1 VKVRRVLV
9 ASLAALV
16 LPPAAAAGDAELLR
30 AQARYLPPAQ
40 LRYGNDPDGLQAR
53 YDAGRDLVEA
63 VRAAGTPSTR
73 CRRLRDQLRALGTA
87 QARTSE
93 AYDRPIAVAPPRL
106 PAVTASCRAAGGN
119 AAIPVATFRLRLP
132 AGAQRAVP
140 PRSTDSELATRLAR
154 IGATAP
160 GWAGLW
166 VHDLRTGGTAGWNSD
181 ARFPAASTVKLG
193 VIAAALDRSG
203 NRPELSP
210 RWYDLLQIGA
220 WSSNL
225 ASNRLSARL
234 GYPAVAEGLRRLGM
248 RSSTYPGPYRA
259 ATAHVADTPRPPPH
273 AHTRVT
279 TARDLGRALYRIHA
293 GALGNRG
300 ALRATALTQ
309 HQSRLGLSL
318 LLEPE
323 RAGDNVGLLR
333 PWLGRTV
340 VAEKNGWLSD
350 TRTTAAIV
358 YRPAGPVIVVV
369 ELYRLGVTAAEGRR
383 LGRRVLQ
390 AAGLAR

>member
-1 VKVRRVLV
+1 MLVLRFRLAV
-9 ASLAALV
+9 LAAL
-16 LPPAAAAGDAELLR
+16 LLAPGAAAGDAELVR
-30 AQARYLPPAQ
+30 AQARYLGPAQ

-63 VRAAGTPSTR
+63 VRAAGMPSAR
-73 CRRLRDQLRALGTA
+73 CRRLRDQLHALGTA
-87 QARTSE
+87 QVRTAE
-93 AYDRPIAVAPPRL
+93 AHDRPIAVTPPRL
-106 PAVTASCRAAGGN
+106 PAVTASCRAAGGSD
-119 AAIPVATFRLRLP
+119 AIPTAAFRLRLP

-140 PRSTDSELATRLAR
+140 PRATDSELAGELAR
-154 IGATAP
+154 IGAAAP
-160 GWAGLW
+160 GWAGIW
-166 VHDLRTGGTAGWNSD
+166 VHDLRTGRTAGWNSD

-225 ASNRLSARL
+225 ASNRLSARV
-234 GYPAVAEGLRRLGM
+234 GYAAVADGLRRLGM

-273 AHTRVT
+273 GHTRVT

-300 ALRATALTQ
+300 ALRATALTR
-309 HQSRLGLSL
+309 HQSRVGLSL

-323 RAGDNVGLLR
+323 RVGDNLGLLR

-369 ELYRLGVTAAEGRR
+369 ELFRPGVTGAEGRR
-383 LGRRVLQ
+383 LGRQVLR

>member
-1 VKVRRVLV
+1 MDVLRLRLAV
-9 ASLAALV
+9 LAALV
-16 LPPAAAAGDAELLR
+16 LAPGAAAGDAELLR
-30 AQARYLPPAQ
+30 AKARYLAPAQ

-87 QARTSE
+87 QARTAE
-93 AYDRPIAVAPPRL
+93 AYDRPIAIAPPKL
-106 PAVTASCRAAGGN
+106 PAVTASCRAAGGSE
-119 AAIPVATFRLRLP
+119 AIPVPTFRLRLP

-140 PRSTDSELATRLAR
+140 PRSTDPELAGRLAR
-154 IGATAP
+154 IGAAAP

-166 VHDLRTGGTAGWNSD
+166 VHDLRTGRTAGWNSD

-225 ASNRLSARL
+225 ASNRLSARV
-234 GYPAVAEGLRRLGM
+234 GYAAVAEGLRRLGM

-273 AHTRVT
+273 GHTRVT

-300 ALRATALTQ
+300 ALRATALTR
-309 HQSRLGLSL
+309 HQSRAGLSL

-323 RAGDNVGLLR
+323 RAGDNLGLLR

-369 ELYRLGVTAAEGRR
+369 ELYRPGVTGAEGRR
-383 LGRRVLQ
+383 LGRQVLR